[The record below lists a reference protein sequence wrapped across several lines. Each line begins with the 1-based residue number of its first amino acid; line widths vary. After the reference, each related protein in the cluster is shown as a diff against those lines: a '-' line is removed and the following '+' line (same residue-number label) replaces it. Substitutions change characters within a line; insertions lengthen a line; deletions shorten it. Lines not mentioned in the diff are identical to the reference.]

1 MMSRHATVQDNG
13 VGEAAPELPAPGMP
27 LPDAAQQGSGAVGRP
42 ARGPVVAVPAGSVA
56 AESAIVDAS
65 EAETAEVESRLRRFG
80 ARACSDAEL
89 LAWVLAPGRAGPA
102 AREGARRLL
111 ERQPLGELAA
121 APPASL
127 AAREGLGPARA
138 RRLLAALELG
148 RRATRPVPVTGL
160 LVRRPEDL
168 AGLLRDEF
176 RGLDRER
183 FLALYLDARHRVR
196 ALETVS
202 TGSLNASLVHPREVF
217 KPAIALSAA
226 AVIVAHNHP
235 SGDPRPSGDDL
246 ELTGR
251 LDRCGEL
258 LGIALLDHLVVGDAD
273 ITSIREYGW
282 PAPSTG

>member
-1 MMSRHATVQDNG
+1 MMSKRASVQDNA
-13 VGEAAPELPAPGMP
+13 VSEAVPEP
-27 LPDAAQQGSGAVGRP
+27 LSPRERGG
-42 ARGPVVAVPAGSVA
+42 GPVAQTGVRPGGGCGDAGSRFAADRSA
-56 AESAIVDAS
+56 AEAE
-65 EAETAEVESRLRRFG
+65 EAEADARLRRHG

-89 LAWVLAPGRAGPA
+89 LAWILAPGRAGFDL
-102 AREGARRLL
+102 REGARRLL
-111 ERQPLGELAA
+111 ARQPLVELATC
-121 APPASL
+121 PPAVL
-127 AAREGLGPARA
+127 AARPGLGPARA

-148 RRATRPVPVTGL
+148 RRATRPVAVTGL

-168 AGLLRDEF
+168 TGLLRDEF

-183 FLALYLDARHRVR
+183 FMALYLDARHRVR

-282 PAPSTG
+282 PAPATG

>member
-1 MMSRHATVQDNG
+1 MMSGRGPVQDNA
-13 VGEAAPELPAPGMP
+13 VGEAVPDLLGGRARGGGPDGGPGREPGPEAGGEPGGRGGA
-27 LPDAAQQGSGAVGRP
+27 DAARIPPGLR
-42 ARGPVVAVPAGSVA
+42 A
-56 AESAIVDAS
+56 ADAE
-65 EAETAEVESRLRRFG
+65 EAEADARLRRHG

-89 LAWVLAPGRAGPA
+89 LAWILAPGRAGVSQ
-102 AREGARRLL
+102 REGARRLL
-111 ERQPLGELAA
+111 AVQPLAELAA
-121 APPASL
+121 SAPSVL
-127 AAREGLGPARA
+127 AARPGLGPARA

-148 RRATRPVPVTGL
+148 RRATRPVAVTGL

-183 FLALYLDARHRVR
+183 FMALYLDARHRVR

-282 PAPSTG
+282 PAPAHG

>member
-1 MMSRHATVQDNG
+1 MMFKPARIQDNAQVEG
-13 VGEAAPELPAPGMP
+13 PIVATGGCRGEAGGPGPADP
-27 LPDAAQQGSGAVGRP
+27 LAE
-42 ARGPVVAVPAGSVA
+42 AR
-56 AESAIVDAS
+56 E
-65 EAETAEVESRLRRFG
+65 RLRRFG
-80 ARACSDAEL
+80 PRALSDAEL
-89 LAWVLAPGRAGPA
+89 LGWVLDARAGADPFAAARGLLATLPLTDLAAGPA
-102 AREGARRLL
+102 TR
-111 ERQPLGELAA
+111 LAA
-121 APPASL
+121 LP
-127 AAREGLGPARA
+127 GLGPARA

-148 RRATRPVPVTGL
+148 RRAAVPVPVAGL

-168 AGLLRDEF
+168 AGVLRDEF

-183 FLALYLDARHRVR
+183 FIALYLDARHRVR

-202 TGSLNASLVHPREVF
+202 IGSLNASLVHPREVF

-251 LDRCGEL
+251 LDKCGEL

-282 PAPSTG
+282 PAPTHG

>member
-1 MMSRHATVQDNG
+1 MSFEPAPAQDNARG
-13 VGEAAPELPAPGMP
+13 VPVAPGGAAFGGP
-27 LPDAAQQGSGAVGRP
+27 AAGGAGDAD
-42 ARGPVVAVPAGSVA
+42 
-56 AESAIVDAS
+56 E
-65 EAETAEVESRLRRFG
+65 RLRRFG
-80 ARACSDAEL
+80 PRALADWEL
-89 LAWVLAPGRAGPA
+89 LAWVLGPA
-102 AREGARRLL
+102 GDGPGAAERARNLL
-111 ERQPLGELAA
+111 SRCALAGHGLAELAA
-121 APPASL
+121 APPAGL
-127 AAREGLGPARA
+127 AARTGLSPARV

-148 RRATRPVPVTGL
+148 RRAVRPVPVTGL

-168 AGLLRDEF
+168 AALLRDEF

-183 FLALYLDARHRVR
+183 FIALYLDARHRVR

-202 TGSLNASLVHPREVF
+202 IGSLNASLVHPREVF
-217 KPAIALSAA
+217 KPAIALSCA

-258 LGIALLDHLVVGDAD
+258 LGIALLDHLVVGDAE

-282 PAPSTG
+282 PAPAGS

>member
-1 MMSRHATVQDNG
+1 MMFKPARIQDNAQDG
-13 VGEAAPELPAPGMP
+13 CAGAVPGGPECVVGTPPAPDP
-27 LPDAAQQGSGAVGRP
+27 LAE
-42 ARGPVVAVPAGSVA
+42 AR
-56 AESAIVDAS
+56 E
-65 EAETAEVESRLRRFG
+65 RLRRFG
-80 ARACSDAEL
+80 PRALSDAEL
-89 LAWVLAPGRAGPA
+89 LGWVLDARPGPDPFAASRGLLATVPLAELVGASASRLAGLP
-102 AREGARRLL
+102 
-111 ERQPLGELAA
+111 
-121 APPASL
+121 
-127 AAREGLGPARA
+127 GLGPARA

-148 RRATRPVPVTGL
+148 RRAAVPVPVAGL

-168 AGLLRDEF
+168 TGVLRDEF

-183 FLALYLDARHRVR
+183 FIALYLDARHRVR

-202 TGSLNASLVHPREVF
+202 IGSLNASLVHPREVF

-251 LDRCGEL
+251 LDKCGEL

-282 PAPSTG
+282 PAPTHG

>member
-1 MMSRHATVQDNG
+1 MMFKPAPVQDN
-13 VGEAAPELPAPGMP
+13 AAGAEPA
-27 LPDAAQQGSGAVGRP
+27 AAA
-42 ARGPVVAVPAGSVA
+42 AGDPR
-56 AESAIVDAS
+56 E
-65 EAETAEVESRLRRFG
+65 RLRRFG
-80 ARACSDAEL
+80 PRALTDQEL
-89 LAWVLAPGRAGPA
+89 LAWALAPVRSAAGAAAA
-102 AREGARRLL
+102 ARNLLARHALADL
-111 ERQPLGELAA
+111 AAMPVAALAA
-121 APPASL
+121 A
-127 AAREGLGPARA
+127 EGMGPARA

-148 RRATRPVPVTGL
+148 RRATRPTPICGL

-168 AGLLRDEF
+168 GGVLRDEF

-183 FLALYLDARHRVR
+183 FIALYLDARHRVR

-202 TGSLNASLVHPREVF
+202 VGSLNASLVHPREVF

-282 PAPSTG
+282 PAPAHG

>member
-1 MMSRHATVQDNG
+1 M
-13 VGEAAPELPAPGMP
+13 GEAAPEFLAAGGDGPPGE
-27 LPDAAQQGSGAVGRP
+27 
-42 ARGPVVAVPAGSVA
+42 PAG
-56 AESAIVDAS
+56 
-65 EAETAEVESRLRRFG
+65 AEVEERLRRFG

-89 LAWVLAPGRAGPA
+89 LAWVVSAGRAGP
-102 AREGARRLL
+102 REQEGARRLL
-111 ERQPLGELAA
+111 ARHHLADLAA
-121 APPASL
+121 APAPSL

-148 RRATRPVPVTGL
+148 RRAARPAAVTGL

-168 AGLLRDEF
+168 AALLRDEF

-258 LGIALLDHLVVGDAD
+258 LGIALLDHLVVGDVE

-282 PAPSTG
+282 PAPANG

>member
-1 MMSRHATVQDNG
+1 M
-13 VGEAAPELPAPGMP
+13 
-27 LPDAAQQGSGAVGRP
+27 
-42 ARGPVVAVPAGSVA
+42 
-56 AESAIVDAS
+56 
-65 EAETAEVESRLRRFG
+65 
-80 ARACSDAEL
+80 
-89 LAWVLAPGRAGPA
+89 
-102 AREGARRLL
+102 
-111 ERQPLGELAA
+111 
-121 APPASL
+121 
-127 AAREGLGPARA
+127 
-138 RRLLAALELG
+138 
-148 RRATRPVPVTGL
+148 
-160 LVRRPEDL
+160 
-168 AGLLRDEF
+168 LRDEF

-183 FLALYLDARHRVR
+183 FIALYLDARHRVR

-282 PAPSTG
+282 PGVPP

>member
-1 MMSRHATVQDNG
+1 MMFKPAPVQDN
-13 VGEAAPELPAPGMP
+13 AAVTDPA
-27 LPDAAQQGSGAVGRP
+27 AAA
-42 ARGPVVAVPAGSVA
+42 AGDPR
-56 AESAIVDAS
+56 E
-65 EAETAEVESRLRRFG
+65 RLRRFG
-80 ARACSDAEL
+80 PRALTDQEL
-89 LAWVLAPGRAGPA
+89 LAWVLAPVRSAAGGAAA
-102 AREGARRLL
+102 ARNLLARHALADL
-111 ERQPLGELAA
+111 AAMSAAALAA
-121 APPASL
+121 AD
-127 AAREGLGPARA
+127 GVGPARA
-138 RRLLAALELG
+138 RRLLATLELG
-148 RRATRPVPVTGL
+148 RRATRPTPICGL

-168 AGLLRDEF
+168 GRVLRDEF

-183 FLALYLDARHRVR
+183 FIALYLDARHRVR

-202 TGSLNASLVHPREVF
+202 VGSLNASLVHPREVF

-282 PAPSTG
+282 PAPAHG

>member
-1 MMSRHATVQDNG
+1 MSEREPVQDNA
-13 VGEAAPELPAPGMP
+13 VGEAAPDLLGGRARGDGPAGGPVRASGCDAGGEPGGR
-27 LPDAAQQGSGAVGRP
+27 AGAVG
-42 ARGPVVAVPAGSVA
+42 ARLPAGRGA
-56 AESAIVDAS
+56 ADAE
-65 EAETAEVESRLRRFG
+65 EAEADARLRRHG

-89 LAWVLAPGRAGPA
+89 LAWVLAPGRAGLSQ
-102 AREGARRLL
+102 REGARRLL
-111 ERQPLGELAA
+111 AHQPLAELAA
-121 APPASL
+121 SPPSLL
-127 AAREGLGPARA
+127 AARAGLGPARA

-148 RRATRPVPVTGL
+148 RRATRPAPVTGL

-183 FLALYLDARHRVR
+183 FMALYLDARHRVR

-282 PAPSTG
+282 PAPAHG

>member
-1 MMSRHATVQDNG
+1 MGLLNGRHPLRAGGAGPIMMFKPATVQDNA
-13 VGEAAPELPAPGMP
+13 VAEAAIEAAGPWPSGGGAAPG
-27 LPDAAQQGSGAVGRP
+27 DE
-42 ARGPVVAVPAGSVA
+42 AG
-56 AESAIVDAS
+56 E
-65 EAETAEVESRLRRFG
+65 RLRRFG
-80 ARACSDAEL
+80 ARALSDVEL
-89 LAWVLAPGRAGPA
+89 VAWVVAPGRVGE
-102 AREGARRLL
+102 RDHDGARSLL
-111 ERQPLGELAA
+111 ARHGLAELGALSAA
-121 APPASL
+121 VL
-127 AAREGLGPARA
+127 AARPGLGPARA

-148 RRATRPVPVTGL
+148 RRAARPVAVTGL

-168 AGLLRDEF
+168 GILLRDEF

-183 FLALYLDARHRVR
+183 FIALYLDARHRVR

-282 PAPSTG
+282 PAPAHG

>member
-1 MMSRHATVQDNG
+1 MFRPVEAQDNAHPAGRLAPGGDRAVDEEPAAAADRHA
-13 VGEAAPELPAPGMP
+13 EACE
-27 LPDAAQQGSGAVGRP
+27 
-42 ARGPVVAVPAGSVA
+42 
-56 AESAIVDAS
+56 
-65 EAETAEVESRLRRFG
+65 RLRRFG
-80 ARACSDAEL
+80 PRALSDAEL
-89 LAWVLAPGRAGPA
+89 LGWLLDRRGAPDPFAAARAVLAELPLADLAGATAGRLGALPGV
-102 AREGARRLL
+102 
-111 ERQPLGELAA
+111 
-121 APPASL
+121 
-127 AAREGLGPARA
+127 GPARA

-148 RRATRPVPVTGL
+148 RRATAVVPVTGL
-160 LVRRPEDL
+160 LVRRPDDL
-168 AGLLRDEF
+168 APVLRDEF

-183 FLALYLDARHRVR
+183 FIALYLDARHRVR

-202 TGSLNASLVHPREVF
+202 IGSLNASLVHPREVF

-251 LDRCGEL
+251 LDKCGEL

-282 PAPSTG
+282 PAPSHG

>member
-1 MMSRHATVQDNG
+1 MMSERGPAQDNA
-13 VGEAAPELPAPGMP
+13 VGEAALELPAAG
-27 LPDAAQQGSGAVGRP
+27 ARAGGSGQAGAEAGGRP
-42 ARGPVVAVPAGSVA
+42 GARAAAAGG
-56 AESAIVDAS
+56 AEDGE
-65 EAETAEVESRLRRFG
+65 EAEAEARLRRFG

-102 AREGARRLL
+102 ARDGARRLL
-111 ERQPLGELAA
+111 RLRPLAELASTPA
-121 APPASL
+121 ASL
-127 AAREGLGPARA
+127 AARRGLGPTRA

-148 RRATRPVPVTGL
+148 RRATRTAPVTGL

-168 AGLLRDEF
+168 TGLLRDEF

-282 PAPSTG
+282 PAPATG

>member
-1 MMSRHATVQDNG
+1 MMFKPASRQDNATVGARVEGPG
-13 VGEAAPELPAPGMP
+13 VTAAGVSGAGG
-27 LPDAAQQGSGAVGRP
+27 PDAA
-42 ARGPVVAVPAGSVA
+42 
-56 AESAIVDAS
+56 E
-65 EAETAEVESRLRRFG
+65 RLRRFG
-80 ARACSDAEL
+80 ARALSDAEL
-89 LAWVLAPGRAGPA
+89 LAWVLAPGRPGP
-102 AREGARRLL
+102 EMQDGARNLL
-111 ERQPLGELAA
+111 ARHALADLATCPVAALGAGA
-121 APPASL
+121 
-127 AAREGLGPARA
+127 GLGPTRA

-148 RRATRPVPVTGL
+148 RRATRPIAVCGL

-168 AGLLRDEF
+168 AAVLRDEF

-183 FLALYLDARHRVR
+183 FIALYLDARHRVR

-282 PAPSTG
+282 PAPSGG

>member
-1 MMSRHATVQDNG
+1 MMFKPASRQDN
-13 VGEAAPELPAPGMP
+13 AL
-27 LPDAAQQGSGAVGRP
+27 
-42 ARGPVVAVPAGSVA
+42 
-56 AESAIVDAS
+56 
-65 EAETAEVESRLRRFG
+65 ETATSSETRAGAAAATGPDGAADAQERLRRFG
-80 ARACSDAEL
+80 ARALTDAEL
-89 LAWVLAPGRAGPA
+89 LGWVLAPGSAGAGAIERARG
-102 AREGARRLL
+102 LL
-111 ERQPLGELAA
+111 SNTGLPELAA
-121 APPASL
+121 CPAAVL
-127 AAREGLGPARA
+127 AGRSGLGPTRA

-148 RRATRPVPVTGL
+148 RRSLRPMPVTGL

-168 AGLLRDEF
+168 TAVLRDEF

-183 FLALYLDARHRVR
+183 FIALYLDARHRVR

-202 TGSLNASLVHPREVF
+202 IGSLNASLVHPREVF
-217 KPAIALSAA
+217 KPAIAISAA

-258 LGIALLDHLVVGDAD
+258 LGIALLDHMVVGDAE

-282 PAPSTG
+282 PAPTHG

>member
-1 MMSRHATVQDNG
+1 MMFKPARIQDNAQDG
-13 VGEAAPELPAPGMP
+13 CATAAP
-27 LPDAAQQGSGAVGRP
+27 GRP
-42 ARGPVVAVPAGSVA
+42 DRATGTPPAADPLAEAR
-56 AESAIVDAS
+56 E
-65 EAETAEVESRLRRFG
+65 RLRRFG
-80 ARACSDAEL
+80 PRALSDAEL
-89 LAWVLAPGRAGPA
+89 LGWVLDTRAGPDPFAASRGLLATVPLAELPGSSA
-102 AREGARRLL
+102 AR
-111 ERQPLGELAA
+111 LAGL
-121 APPASL
+121 P
-127 AAREGLGPARA
+127 GLGPARA

-148 RRATRPVPVTGL
+148 RRAAVPVPVAGL

-168 AGLLRDEF
+168 AGVLRDEF

-183 FLALYLDARHRVR
+183 FIALYLDARHRVR

-202 TGSLNASLVHPREVF
+202 IGSLNASLVHPREVF

-251 LDRCGEL
+251 LDKCGEL

-282 PAPSTG
+282 PAPTHG

>member
-1 MMSRHATVQDNG
+1 MMFRPARIQDIAQPAGAAAASRDRAG
-13 VGEAAPELPAPGMP
+13 GA
-27 LPDAAQQGSGAVGRP
+27 PDAAP
-42 ARGPVVAVPAGSVA
+42 ADPS
-56 AESAIVDAS
+56 AEAR
-65 EAETAEVESRLRRFG
+65 ERMRRFG
-80 ARACSDAEL
+80 PRALSDAEL
-89 LAWVLAPGRAGPA
+89 LGWLLDARAAPDPFAA
-102 AREGARRLL
+102 ARGVLDAL
-111 ERQPLGELAA
+111 PLADLAVAPATRLAA
-121 APPASL
+121 LP
-127 AAREGLGPARA
+127 GLGPARA

-148 RRATRPVPVTGL
+148 RRATRPTPVTGL
-160 LVRRPEDL
+160 LVRRPDDL
-168 AGLLRDEF
+168 APVLRDEF

-183 FLALYLDARHRVR
+183 FIALYLDARHRVR

-202 TGSLNASLVHPREVF
+202 IGSLNASLVHPREVF

-251 LDRCGEL
+251 LDKCGEL

-282 PAPSTG
+282 PAPTHG

>member
-1 MMSRHATVQDNG
+1 MMFKPASVQDN
-13 VGEAAPELPAPGMP
+13 AAAAEVAAGPCPGGAGPGAGPAGTGRAAVAG
-27 LPDAAQQGSGAVGRP
+27 DAA
-42 ARGPVVAVPAGSVA
+42 
-56 AESAIVDAS
+56 E
-65 EAETAEVESRLRRFG
+65 RLRRFG

-89 LAWVLAPGRAGPA
+89 LAWVLGTGGDRPCREAGVPAWLGGRELADLAATPA
-102 AREGARRLL
+102 AV
-111 ERQPLGELAA
+111 LAGL
-121 APPASL
+121 P
-127 AAREGLGPARA
+127 GLGPARA

-148 RRATRPVPVTGL
+148 RRATRPVAVAGL

-168 AGLLRDEF
+168 AGVLRDEF

-183 FLALYLDARHRVR
+183 FIALYLDARHRVR

-217 KPAIALSAA
+217 KPAIAVSAA

-282 PAPSTG
+282 PAPSNG